1 MKMYANLHTHST
13 HSDGK
18 YTPEELVRIAHEEG
32 YKALAVTDHDTV
44 TANAEVA
51 ALCREYGMENIFG
64 AEFSTPE
71 RYHIVGLDFDPEY
84 PEMKEYLRQMAVRE
98 TDQTKVLFEKGLE
111 RGSISGITWDEV
123 LEYNRGI
130 AWLCNEHVFRAMK
143 AKGLVTDLDYNEF
156 FDVNYGKLRRTVP
169 PAYPFKSVGEIIPL
183 IKKAGG
189 IAIVAHPNMEQLA
202 KMDELIAAGID
213 GTEVFHP
220 DLTAEEQAKALELAY
235 QHGLFIAGGTDH
247 SGLCG
252 GMYDTF
258 EHPEETPYWVEPQ
271 ACGTSE
277 QHFRELQARS
287 IEKRTPFVDYSSK

>member
-1 MKMYANLHTHST
+1 MKFYANLHTHST

-18 YTPEELVRIAHEEG
+18 YTPEKLVRTAYEEG
-32 YKALAVTDHDTV
+32 YRALAVTDHDTV

-98 TDQTKVLFEKGLE
+98 IDQTKTLFEKGLE
-111 RGSISGITWDEV
+111 RGSIAGITWEEIV
-123 LEYNRGI
+123 EYNRGI

-143 AKGLVTDLDYNEF
+143 HKGLVTDLDYRSF
-156 FDVNYGKLRRTVP
+156 FDTNYGKLRKTIP
-169 PAYPFKSVGEIIPL
+169 PAYPFKSVSEIIPL

-189 IAIVAHPNMEQLA
+189 IAIVAHPNMEQLSH
-202 KMDELIAAGID
+202 MEELISYGLD

-220 DLTAEEQAKALELAY
+220 DLSPEEHAKALELAY
-235 QHGLFIAGGTDH
+235 KYNLFISGGTDH

-252 GMYDTF
+252 GMY
-258 EHPEETPYWVEPQ
+258 ETYENPKGSLHWMEPQ
-271 ACGTSE
+271 SRGTSE

-287 IEKRTPFVDYSSK
+287 LEKRTPFVAHS